1 MTPYARR
8 GVHGQTVEALARR
21 ILGGRIPEGA
31 TLDLVALQ
39 SELDVSLTALRESL
53 KVLAAKG
60 MVDARQK
67 RGTFVRSRAD
77 WNLLDADVLR
87 WRFEGAGTTTDAD
100 RALLGDLAE
109 VRALVEPAAVRLAA
123 ARRTDDDLAA
133 LDAALAAMGEPDPDP
148 AHAVAADLA
157 FHRALLAA
165 THNELLA
172 RMELVIEPGLAHR
185 DRIVHSSPH
194 GGDPVP
200 AHRAVLDAVRDGDPC
215 AAETA
220 MRALLDQAGR
230 DQERAG
236 LPDGGEA
243 GTPATPVE
251 ASPGTPARTPRTA
264 STKASPKTPAQ
275 APRAAPAQAPPTTP
289 THAPPTAKGGPTQ

>member
-21 ILGGRIPEGA
+21 ILGGEIPEGA

-67 RGTFVRSRAD
+67 RGTFVRARGD

-87 WRFEGAGTTTDAD
+87 WQFEGGRTTEAD
-100 RALLGDLAE
+100 RALLRNLAE
-109 VRALVEPAAVRLAA
+109 VRAIIEPAAVRLAA
-123 ARRTDDDLAA
+123 ERRTADDLAA
-133 LDAALAAMGEPDPDP
+133 LDDALGAMGQDDSD
-148 AHAVAADLA
+148 AGHAVEADLA
-157 FHRALLAA
+157 FHRALLKS
-165 THNELLA
+165 THNELLE
-172 RMELVIEPGLAHR
+172 RMEMVIESGLAHR

-194 GGDPVP
+194 GENPVP
-200 AHRAVLDAVRDGDPC
+200 AHRAVRDAVREQDPD
-215 AAETA
+215 AAEAA

-230 DQERAG
+230 DLERV
-236 LPDGGEA
+236 DGDDETKG
-243 GTPATPVE
+243 
-251 ASPGTPARTPRTA
+251 PGP
-264 STKASPKTPAQ
+264 Q
-275 APRAAPAQAPPTTP
+275 
-289 THAPPTAKGGPTQ
+289 

>member
-21 ILGGRIPEGA
+21 ILGGEIPEGA

-67 RGTFVRSRAD
+67 RGTFVRARAD

-87 WRFEGAGTTTDAD
+87 WQFESDRTTEAD
-100 RALLGDLAE
+100 RALLHSLAE
-109 VRALVEPAAVRLAA
+109 VRSIIEPAAVRLAA
-123 ARRTDDDLAA
+123 ERRTDADLVA
-133 LDAALAAMGEPDPDP
+133 LDAALDAMAEHDGDA
-148 AHAVAADLA
+148 AHAVEADLA
-157 FHRALLAA
+157 FHRALLTA
-165 THNELLA
+165 THNELLE
-172 RMELVIEPGLAHR
+172 RMEMVIESGLAHR

-194 GGDPVP
+194 GEDPVP
-200 AHRAVLDAVRDGDPC
+200 AHRAVLDAVRARDPR
-215 AAETA
+215 AAEAA

-230 DQERAG
+230 DLDR
-236 LPDGGEA
+236 
-243 GTPATPVE
+243 V
-251 ASPGTPARTPRTA
+251 
-264 STKASPKTPAQ
+264 
-275 APRAAPAQAPPTTP
+275 
-289 THAPPTAKGGPTQ
+289 GGPEETERLTGQ